1 MNAGGPPEKAR
12 RHFFYKEP
20 AMFTR
25 RHPYL
30 FFLLTSFSIF
40 TVLALG
46 VMAMTMWITGAGDEV
61 DGEAVGV
68 VEIEG
73 AIADARDTIESI
85 RLFREDEDIKA
96 IVVRIDS
103 PGGAVGPSQEIYRE
117 IRKTVGTKKV
127 VASMGAIA
135 ASGGYYVACAADGIV
150 ANPGT
155 ITGSIGVIM
164 GYTNFRQL
172 LDKIGMVPVVIKSGP
187 YKDTGS
193 PTREMR
199 DDEREL
205 LQAITSGIHQ
215 QFVSAIAEGRKMDR
229 AQVAAAAD
237 GRIFTGED
245 AKARG
250 LVDRLGNF
258 EDALQWAG
266 ELGGIEGDVVAVY
279 ARDKKFSLLRYLMST
294 SLSSLISK
302 IVYPGIDAQYRY
314 LPEAL

>member
-1 MNAGGPPEKAR
+1 
-12 RHFFYKEP
+12 
-20 AMFTR
+20 MFSR

-30 FFLLTSFSIF
+30 FFLMVSFSIF
-40 TVLALG
+40 TILILG
-46 VMAMTMWITGAGDEV
+46 TMTLVAWMGS
-61 DGEAVGV
+61 GETDFGGEGVGV

-73 AIADARDTIESI
+73 AIADARDTIEQI
-85 RLFREDEDIKA
+85 RQFRADDDIKA
-96 IVVRIDS
+96 IVIRIDS

-117 IRKTVGTKKV
+117 IRKTIDTKNV
-127 VASMGAIA
+127 IASMGAVA
-135 ASGGYYVACAADGIV
+135 ASGGYYVACAANGIV

-199 DDEREL
+199 EDERQI
-205 LQAITSGIHQ
+205 LQSITNGIHD
-215 QFVSAIAEGRKMDR
+215 QFVSAIAEGREMPR
-229 AQVAAAAD
+229 VEVEAVAD

-245 AKARG
+245 ARTRG

-266 ELGGIEGDVVAVY
+266 ELGGIEGDVVPVY
-279 ARDKKFSLLRYLMST
+279 ARDKDLSMLRYLMSS
-294 SLSSLISK
+294 SLSRWLSKLIHPD
-302 IVYPGIDAQYRY
+302 IYAEYRY
-314 LPEAL
+314 RPDGHAIGQ

>member
-1 MNAGGPPEKAR
+1 
-12 RHFFYKEP
+12 
-20 AMFTR
+20 MFTR

-30 FFLLTSFSIF
+30 FFLLSAFSIF
-40 TVLALG
+40 TVLVLG
-46 VMAMTMWITGAGDEV
+46 VMGMLMWMGRVGGDFG
-61 DGEAVGV
+61 GEAVGV

-73 AIADARDTIESI
+73 AIADARDTIENI
-85 RLFREDEDIKA
+85 RRFREDEDIKA

-117 IRKTVGTKKV
+117 IRKTVDSKKV
-127 VASMGAIA
+127 VASMGAVA

-172 LDKIGMVPVVIKSGP
+172 LDKVGLVPVVIKSGP

-193 PTREMR
+193 PTREMEA
-199 DDEREL
+199 DERKI
-205 LQAITSGIHQ
+205 LQAITNGIHE

-229 AQVAAAAD
+229 VLVEAAAD

-266 ELGGIEGDVVAVY
+266 ELGGIEGAVVPVY
-279 ARDKKFSLLRYLMST
+279 ARDEKLSLLRYLMS
-294 SLSSLISK
+294 SPLSNLMSKLIHPN
-302 IVYPGIDAQYRY
+302 IYAEYRY
-314 LPEAL
+314 QPEGR

>member
-1 MNAGGPPEKAR
+1 
-12 RHFFYKEP
+12 
-20 AMFTR
+20 MFTR

-30 FFLLTSFSIF
+30 FFLLVSFAIF
-40 TVLALG
+40 SGLVLG
-46 VMAMTMWITGAGDEV
+46 VMAMVAWMGGGGGDF

-73 AIADARDTIESI
+73 AIADARDTIEHI
-85 RLFREDEDIKA
+85 RRFREDEDIKA
-96 IVVRIDS
+96 IVIRIDS

-117 IRKTVGTKKV
+117 IRKTVETKKV
-127 VASMGAIA
+127 VASMGAVA
-135 ASGGYYVACAADGIV
+135 ASGGYYVACATDGIV

-199 DDEREL
+199 DDEREI
-205 LQAITSGIHQ
+205 LQSITGNIHE
-215 QFVSAIAEGRKMDR
+215 QFVTAIAEGRKMDR
-229 AQVAAAAD
+229 AQVEQAAD

-258 EDALQWAG
+258 EDALEWAG
-266 ELGGIEGDVVAVY
+266 KLGGIDGEVVPVY
-279 ARDKKFSLLRYLMST
+279 ARDEKLSLLRYLMS
-294 SLSSLISK
+294 SSISDWMSTLIH
-302 IVYPGIDAQYRY
+302 PGIYAEYRY
-314 LPEAL
+314 LPEGP

>member
-1 MNAGGPPEKAR
+1 
-12 RHFFYKEP
+12 
-20 AMFTR
+20 MFSR

-30 FFLLTSFSIF
+30 FFLLVSFAIF
-40 TVLALG
+40 TGLTLG
-46 VMAMTMWITGAGDEV
+46 VMAMAAWMARGSGGF

-73 AIADARDTIESI
+73 AIVDARDTIESI
-85 RLFREDEDIKA
+85 RRFRKDEDIKA
-96 IVVRIDS
+96 IVIRIDS

-117 IRKTVGTKKV
+117 IRKTVETKKV
-127 VASMGAIA
+127 VASMGAVA
-135 ASGGYYVACAADGIV
+135 ASGGYYVACATDGIV

-199 DDEREL
+199 DDEREI
-205 LQAITSGIHQ
+205 LQSITSNIHE
-215 QFVSAIAEGRKMDR
+215 QFVTAIAEGRKMDR
-229 AQVAAAAD
+229 AQVEQVAD

-258 EDALQWAG
+258 EDALEWAG
-266 ELGGIEGDVVAVY
+266 ELGGIDGEVVPVY
-279 ARDKKFSLLRYLMST
+279 ARDEKLSLLRYLMS
-294 SLSSLISK
+294 SSISDWMSRV
-302 IVYPGIDAQYRY
+302 IHPGIYAEYRY
-314 LPEAL
+314 LPEGP